1 MSGFIFSNASFRNS
15 FVFTVIAYAVVV
27 FVKLIREVVFA
38 KKQGSCFWIGKIR
51 VGKIFAVV
59 AYIAD
64 TVFVTVFLDK
74 MSGCFIVDQHTAFIS
89 KIGIRSGWAV
99 VACITDAVAVEII
112 LNGFAVSITE
122 DFVVLASF

>member
-1 MSGFIFSNASFRNS
+1 MSGFIFSDASFRN
-15 FVFTVIAYAVVV
+15 FAFTVIAYAVVV
-27 FVKLIREVVFA
+27 FVKLIREVVFV
-38 KKQGSCFWIGKIR
+38 KKQRACFRIGKIR

-64 TVFVTVFLDK
+64 TVSVTVFLDK
-74 MSGCFIVDQHTAFIS
+74 VSGCFIMEQHTVFIS

-99 VACITDAVAVEII
+99 VTCVADTVTVGII
-112 LNGFAVSITE
+112 LNRFAVSITE